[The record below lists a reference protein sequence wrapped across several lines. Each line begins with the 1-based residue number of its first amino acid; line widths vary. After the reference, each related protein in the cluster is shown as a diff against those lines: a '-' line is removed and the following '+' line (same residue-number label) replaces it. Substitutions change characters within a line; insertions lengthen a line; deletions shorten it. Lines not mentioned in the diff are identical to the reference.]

1 MAKNFRF
8 KRAAT
13 IQVPEKLFNPL
24 VTGIREVDSTFS
36 EMGGIVPSQVTF
48 ITGQPGAGKTTLT
61 LAIGACIANRVPV
74 AFISLEMSDFQ
85 LAYQARKIPG
95 FGIVE
100 VSTDFDPQE
109 TLKGLQRMKPGLII
123 VDSIQKAAR
132 RMKEVDGRPMP
143 FERAQYSVVEMF
155 TKYAKDNWCPVFL
168 IGHCDKM
175 GNYKGPSDL
184 LHDVDSHMLVN
195 YDKDNDL
202 RTFTFGKNRFGGEM
216 GESLFGIGR
225 EFVWIG
231 SPYVVRAMEGGK
243 VTVKEPSV
251 KDALESLRGDWSKTN
266 VRSLV
271 KMGIEKLKQVDMELA
286 GQRDLSKLRVE
297 WKGNSLAH
305 CKSGPGIITFGAKA
319 DTKLVMGNVGYG
331 KEQKFIQ
338 PRVGDSAELLL
349 WVVVHEWCHLYKGM
363 QHHKNEFFVLVARKY
378 DELMASL

>member
-1 MAKNFRF
+1 MAKNFNF

-24 VTGIREVDSTFS
+24 VTGIKEVDSTFS

-132 RMKEVDGRPMP
+132 RMKETDGRPMP

-243 VTVKEPSV
+243 VTIKEPSV
-251 KDALESLRGDWSKTN
+251 KDALENLRGDWSKTN
-266 VRSLV
+266 VRNLV
-271 KMGIEKLKQVDMELA
+271 KMGIDKLKEIDTELA
-286 GQRDLSKLRVE
+286 GQRDTGKVKVA
-297 WKGNSLAH
+297 WKGNSLAN

-319 DTKLVMGNVGYG
+319 DSKLILGNVGYA
-331 KEQKFIQ
+331 KEQKHIQ
-338 PRVGDSAELLL
+338 PRVQDSSELLL

-363 QHHKNEFFVLVARKY
+363 QHHKNEFFNLVARKY
-378 DELMASL
+378 DELMMKL